1 MLKFQLDS
9 LDGVDEAVRALYTE
23 KDGKFVLGIEGLPQ
37 PEDVT
42 GLKSKV
48 QELLD
53 EKKAADKARK
63 DAEDQARLEREE
75 NARKSGNVEELE
87 KSWTEKFNRR
97 EAELNGMLEQ
107 ERGTL
112 GGQIRDLTVGRTA
125 TDIAS
130 ALAIPGS
137 AKALLPH
144 IERRL
149 SVEQR
154 DGKPVVVVLDQQ
166 GKLSAATLDELKAEF
181 ANDTAFAPLIAGS
194 KASGGGAAGAG
205 GGGGAAKGKIGGTKE
220 ERQAAIASRFPD
232 LPLKSGNNPCL
243 CLKCR
248 SSTTS
253 SCLPPWKRSIR

>member
-1 MLKFQLDS
+1 MGLKYQLDT
-9 LDGVDEAVRALYTE
+9 LDGLDDSVKSLYTE
-23 KDGKFVLGIEGLPQ
+23 KEGKFVLGIEGLPQ
-37 PEDVT
+37 PEDVS

-48 QELLD
+48 EELLG
-53 EKKAADKARK
+53 EKKAAEKARK
-63 DAEDQARLEREE
+63 DVEEQARLEREE
-75 NARKSGNVEELE
+75 AARKSGNVEELE
-87 KSWTEKFNRR
+87 KSWSEKYNRR

-112 GGQIRDLTVGRTA
+112 STQIRDLTVGRTA

-220 ERQAAIASRFPD
+220 ERTAAIASRFPD
-232 LPLKSGNNPCL
+232 LPQS
-243 CLKCR
+243 
-248 SSTTS
+248 
-253 SCLPPWKRSIR
+253 

>member
-1 MLKFQLDS
+1 MGLKYQLDT
-9 LDGVDEAVRALYTE
+9 LDGLDDSVKSLYTE
-23 KDGKFVLGIEGLPQ
+23 KEGKFVLGIEGLPQ
-37 PEDVT
+37 PEDVS

-48 QELLD
+48 EELLG
-53 EKKAADKARK
+53 EKKAAEKARK
-63 DAEDQARLEREE
+63 DAEEQARLEREE
-75 NARKSGNVEELE
+75 AARKSGNVEELE
-87 KSWTEKFNRR
+87 KSWSEKYNRR

-112 GGQIRDLTVGRTA
+112 GTQIRDLTVGRTA

-220 ERQAAIASRFPD
+220 ERTAAIASRFPD
-232 LPLKSGNNPCL
+232 LPQS
-243 CLKCR
+243 
-248 SSTTS
+248 
-253 SCLPPWKRSIR
+253 

>member
-1 MLKFQLDS
+1 MGLKYQLDT
-9 LDGVDEAVRALYTE
+9 LDGLDDSVKSLYTE
-23 KDGKFVLGIEGLPQ
+23 KEGKFVLGIEGLPQ
-37 PEDVT
+37 PEDVS

-48 QELLD
+48 EELLG
-53 EKKAADKARK
+53 EKKAAEKARK
-63 DAEDQARLEREE
+63 DAEEQARLEREE
-75 NARKSGNVEELE
+75 AARKSGNVEELE
-87 KSWTEKFNRR
+87 KSWSEKYNRR

-112 GGQIRDLTVGRTA
+112 STQIRDLTVGRTA

-166 GKLSAATLDELKAEF
+166 GKLSAATLEELKAEF

-205 GGGGAAKGKIGGTKE
+205 AGGGGGAAKGKIGGTKE
-220 ERQAAIASRFPD
+220 ERTAAIASRFPD
-232 LPLKSGNNPCL
+232 LPQS
-243 CLKCR
+243 
-248 SSTTS
+248 
-253 SCLPPWKRSIR
+253 

>member
-1 MLKFQLDS
+1 MGLKYQLDT
-9 LDGVDEAVRALYTE
+9 LEGVDDTVRALYTE

-37 PEDVT
+37 PEDVS

-48 QELLD
+48 EELLG
-53 EKKAADKARK
+53 EKKAAEKARK

-75 NARKSGNVEELE
+75 AARKSGNVEELE
-87 KSWTEKFNRR
+87 RSWSEKYNRR
-97 EAELNGMLEQ
+97 EAELNGTLEQ

-112 GGQIRDLTVGRTA
+112 SAQIRDLTVGRTA

-194 KASGGGAAGAG
+194 KASGGGAGGAG
-205 GGGGAAKGKIGGTKE
+205 GGGGAAKGNIGGTKA
-220 ERQAAIASRFPD
+220 ERTAAIASRFSD
-232 LPLKSGNNPCL
+232 LPLN
-243 CLKCR
+243 
-248 SSTTS
+248 
-253 SCLPPWKRSIR
+253 

>member
-1 MLKFQLDS
+1 MLKFQIDS

-37 PEDVT
+37 QEDVS
-42 GLKSKV
+42 GLKAKV
-48 QELLD
+48 DELLG
-53 EKKAADKARK
+53 EKKSAEKARK
-63 DAEDQARLEREE
+63 DAEEQARLEREE
-75 NARKSGNVEELE
+75 AARKSGNVEELE
-87 KSWTEKFNRR
+87 KSWSEKYNRR

-112 GGQIRDLTVGRTA
+112 STQIRDLTVGRTA

-166 GKLSAATLDELKAEF
+166 GKLSAATLEELKAEF

-205 GGGGAAKGKIGGTKE
+205 AGGGGGAAKGKIGGTKE
-220 ERQAAIASRFPD
+220 ERTAAIASRFPD
-232 LPLKSGNNPCL
+232 LPQS
-243 CLKCR
+243 
-248 SSTTS
+248 
-253 SCLPPWKRSIR
+253 

>member
-1 MLKFQLDS
+1 MLKFQLDT
-9 LDGVDEAVRALYTE
+9 LEGVDEAVRALYTE

-37 PEDVT
+37 QEDVT
-42 GLKSKV
+42 GLKAKV
-48 QELLD
+48 DELLG
-53 EKKAADKARK
+53 EKKAAEKKARE
-63 DAEDQARLEREE
+63 AEETARLEREE
-75 NARKSGNVEELE
+75 LARKSGNVEELE
-87 KSWTEKFNRR
+87 KSWSEKYNRR

-112 GGQIRDLTVGRTA
+112 STQIRDLTVGRTA

-232 LPLKSGNNPCL
+232 LPQS
-243 CLKCR
+243 
-248 SSTTS
+248 
-253 SCLPPWKRSIR
+253 

>member
-1 MLKFQLDS
+1 MGLKYQLDT
-9 LDGVDEAVRALYTE
+9 LDGLDDSVKSLYTE
-23 KDGKFVLGIEGLPQ
+23 KEGKFVLGIEGLPQ
-37 PEDVT
+37 QEDVS

-53 EKKAADKARK
+53 EKKTADKARK

-87 KSWTEKFNRR
+87 KSWSEKFNRR
-97 EAELNGMLEQ
+97 EAELNGLLEQ

-112 GGQIRDLTVGRTA
+112 STQIRDLTVGRTA

-232 LPLKSGNNPCL
+232 LPLK
-243 CLKCR
+243 
-248 SSTTS
+248 
-253 SCLPPWKRSIR
+253 

>member
-1 MLKFQLDS
+1 MLKFQLDT

-37 PEDVT
+37 QEDVS
-42 GLKSKV
+42 GLKAKV
-48 QELLD
+48 DELLG
-53 EKKAADKARK
+53 EKKAAEKKARE
-63 DAEDQARLEREE
+63 AEDAARLEREE
-75 NARKSGNVEELE
+75 AARKSGNVEELE
-87 KSWTEKFNRR
+87 RSWTEKFTRR

-112 GGQIRDLTVGRTA
+112 SGQIRDLTVGRTA

-130 ALAIPGS
+130 ALAVQGS

-154 DGKPVVVVLDQQ
+154 DGKPVVVVLDAQ
-166 GKLSAATLDELKAEF
+166 GKLSAATLDELKAEI

-194 KASGGGAAGAG
+194 KASGGGAGGAG
-205 GGGGAAKGKIGGTKE
+205 GGGGAPKGKIGGTKE
-220 ERQAAIASRFPD
+220 ERTAAIASRFPD
-232 LPLKSGNNPCL
+232 LPQS
-243 CLKCR
+243 
-248 SSTTS
+248 
-253 SCLPPWKRSIR
+253 

>member
-1 MLKFQLDS
+1 MLKFQLDT
-9 LDGVDEAVRALYTE
+9 LEGVDEAVRALYTE

-37 PEDVT
+37 QEDVT
-42 GLKSKV
+42 GLKAKV
-48 QELLD
+48 DELLGEKKLA
-53 EKKAADKARK
+53 EKKAREAEELART
-63 DAEDQARLEREE
+63 EREE
-75 NARKSGNVEELE
+75 AARKSGNVEELE
-87 KSWTEKFNRR
+87 KSWSEKYNRR

-112 GGQIRDLTVGRTA
+112 STQIRDLTVGRTA

-220 ERQAAIASRFPD
+220 ERTAAIASRFPD
-232 LPLKSGNNPCL
+232 LPQS
-243 CLKCR
+243 
-248 SSTTS
+248 
-253 SCLPPWKRSIR
+253 

>member
-1 MLKFQLDS
+1 MGLKYQLDT
-9 LDGVDEAVRALYTE
+9 LDGLDDSVKSLYTE
-23 KDGKFVLGIEGLPQ
+23 KEGKFVLGIEGLPQ
-37 PEDVT
+37 PEDVS

-112 GGQIRDLTVGRTA
+112 STQIRDLTVGRTA

-232 LPLKSGNNPCL
+232 LPQS
-243 CLKCR
+243 
-248 SSTTS
+248 
-253 SCLPPWKRSIR
+253 

>member
-1 MLKFQLDS
+1 MGLKYQLDT
-9 LDGVDEAVRALYTE
+9 LDGLDDSVKSLYTE
-23 KDGKFVLGIEGLPQ
+23 KEGKFVLGIEGLPQ
-37 PEDVT
+37 PEDVS

-48 QELLD
+48 EELLG
-53 EKKAADKARK
+53 EKKAAEKARK
-63 DAEDQARLEREE
+63 DAEEQARVEREE
-75 NARKSGNVEELE
+75 AARKSGNVEELE
-87 KSWTEKFNRR
+87 KSWSEKYNRR

-112 GGQIRDLTVGRTA
+112 STQIRDLTVGRTA

-232 LPLKSGNNPCL
+232 LPLK
-243 CLKCR
+243 
-248 SSTTS
+248 
-253 SCLPPWKRSIR
+253 

>member
-37 PEDVT
+37 QEDVS
-42 GLKSKV
+42 GLKAQV
-48 QELLD
+48 QTLLD
-53 EKKAADKARK
+53 EKKTEKRK
-63 DAEDQARLEREE
+63 REEAEETARLEREDA
-75 NARKSGNVEELE
+75 ARKSGNVEELE
-87 KSWTEKFNRR
+87 RSWSEKYSRR
-97 EAELNGMLEQ
+97 EAELNGALEQ

-181 ANDTAFAPLIAGS
+181 ANDVAFAPLIAGS
-194 KASGGGAAGAG
+194 KASGGGANGAG
-205 GGGGAAKGKIGGTKE
+205 NGGGAAQGNIGGTKV
-220 ERQAAIASRFPD
+220 ERTAALAGKFPD
-232 LPLKSGNNPCL
+232 LPLK
-243 CLKCR
+243 
-248 SSTTS
+248 
-253 SCLPPWKRSIR
+253 

>member
-37 PEDVT
+37 PEDVS

-75 NARKSGNVEELE
+75 NARKTGNVEELE
-87 KSWTEKFNRR
+87 KSWSEKYNRR
-97 EAELNGMLEQ
+97 EAELNGALEQ

-194 KASGGGAAGAG
+194 KASGGGAGGAG
-205 GGGGAAKGKIGGTKE
+205 TGGGAAKGNIGGTKT
-220 ERQAAIASRFPD
+220 ERTAAIASKFPD
-232 LPLKSGNNPCL
+232 LPLN
-243 CLKCR
+243 
-248 SSTTS
+248 
-253 SCLPPWKRSIR
+253 

>member
-37 PEDVT
+37 PEDVS
-42 GLKSKV
+42 GLKAKV
-48 QELLD
+48 DELLGEKKLA
-53 EKKAADKARK
+53 EKKAREAEELART
-63 DAEDQARLEREE
+63 EREE
-75 NARKSGNVEELE
+75 AARKSGNVEELE
-87 KSWTEKFNRR
+87 RSWSEKYNRR
-97 EAELNGMLEQ
+97 EAELNGTLEQ

-112 GGQIRDLTVGRTA
+112 SAQIRDLTVGRTA

-220 ERQAAIASRFPD
+220 ERTAAIASRFPD
-232 LPLKSGNNPCL
+232 LPQS
-243 CLKCR
+243 
-248 SSTTS
+248 
-253 SCLPPWKRSIR
+253 

>member
-1 MLKFQLDS
+1 MLKFQLDT
-9 LDGVDEAVRALYTE
+9 LEGVDEAVRALYTE

-37 PEDVT
+37 QEDVT
-42 GLKSKV
+42 GLKAKV
-48 QELLD
+48 DELLGEKKLA
-53 EKKAADKARK
+53 EKKAREAEELART
-63 DAEDQARLEREE
+63 EREE
-75 NARKSGNVEELE
+75 AARKSGNVEELE
-87 KSWTEKFNRR
+87 RSWSEKYNRR

-112 GGQIRDLTVGRTA
+112 STQIRDLTVGRTA

-205 GGGGAAKGKIGGTKE
+205 GGGGAAKGKIGGTKD
-220 ERQAAIASRFPD
+220 ERTAAIASRFPD
-232 LPLKSGNNPCL
+232 LPQS
-243 CLKCR
+243 
-248 SSTTS
+248 
-253 SCLPPWKRSIR
+253 

>member
-1 MLKFQLDS
+1 MLKFQLDT
-9 LDGVDEAVRALYTE
+9 LEGVDEAVRALYTE

-37 PEDVT
+37 PEDVS

-63 DAEDQARLEREE
+63 EAEDQARLEREE
-75 NARKSGNVEELE
+75 AARKSGNVEELE
-87 KSWTEKFNRR
+87 KSWSEKYNRR

-112 GGQIRDLTVGRTA
+112 STQIRDLTVGRTA

-154 DGKPVVVVLDQQ
+154 EGKPVLVVLDQQ

-232 LPLKSGNNPCL
+232 LPQS
-243 CLKCR
+243 
-248 SSTTS
+248 
-253 SCLPPWKRSIR
+253 

>member
-9 LDGVDEAVRALYTE
+9 LDGVDESVRSLYTE

-37 PEDVT
+37 PEDVS

-48 QELLD
+48 EELLG
-53 EKKAADKARK
+53 EKKAAEKARK

-75 NARKSGNVEELE
+75 AARKSGNVEELE
-87 KSWTEKFNRR
+87 KSWSEKYNRR
-97 EAELNGMLEQ
+97 EAELNGTLEQ
-107 ERGTL
+107 ERATL
-112 GGQIRDLTVGRTA
+112 STQIRDLTVGRTA

-205 GGGGAAKGKIGGTKE
+205 GGGGAPKGNIGGTKT
-220 ERQAAIASRFPD
+220 ERTAAIASKYPD
-232 LPLKSGNNPCL
+232 LPLK
-243 CLKCR
+243 
-248 SSTTS
+248 
-253 SCLPPWKRSIR
+253 

>member
-37 PEDVT
+37 QEDVS
-42 GLKSKV
+42 GLKAKV
-48 QELLD
+48 DELLG
-53 EKKAADKARK
+53 EKKAAEKARK
-63 DAEDQARLEREE
+63 DAEEQARLEREE
-75 NARKSGNVEELE
+75 AARKSGNVEELE
-87 KSWTEKFNRR
+87 KSWSEKYNRR

-112 GGQIRDLTVGRTA
+112 STQIRDLTVGRTA

-232 LPLKSGNNPCL
+232 LPQS
-243 CLKCR
+243 
-248 SSTTS
+248 
-253 SCLPPWKRSIR
+253 

>member
-1 MLKFQLDS
+1 MGLKYQLDT
-9 LDGVDEAVRALYTE
+9 LDGLDDSVKSLYTE
-23 KDGKFVLGIEGLPQ
+23 KEGKFVLGIEGLPQ

-48 QELLD
+48 EELLG
-53 EKKAADKARK
+53 EKKAAEKARK
-63 DAEDQARLEREE
+63 DAEEQARLEREE
-75 NARKSGNVEELE
+75 AARKSGNVEELE
-87 KSWTEKFNRR
+87 KSWSEKYNRR

-112 GGQIRDLTVGRTA
+112 STQIRDLTVGRTA

-166 GKLSAATLDELKAEF
+166 GKLSAAT
-181 ANDTAFAPLIAGS
+181 I
-194 KASGGGAAGAG
+194 
-205 GGGGAAKGKIGGTKE
+205 
-220 ERQAAIASRFPD
+220 R
-232 LPLKSGNNPCL
+232 
-243 CLKCR
+243 
-248 SSTTS
+248 
-253 SCLPPWKRSIR
+253 KRHGVRAVDRG